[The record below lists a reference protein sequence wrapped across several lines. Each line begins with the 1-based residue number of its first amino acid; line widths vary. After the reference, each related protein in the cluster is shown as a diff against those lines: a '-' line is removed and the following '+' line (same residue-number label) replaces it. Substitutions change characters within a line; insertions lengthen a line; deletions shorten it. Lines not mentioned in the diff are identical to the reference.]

1 MSNSEGT
8 IVVDPRQSTATGEV
22 QRALHALEE
31 QTQVAWS
38 TVSGVDGLALAE
50 AGKTV
55 ERVTDALDPMWTI
68 VGMAIEA
75 IEQVRRREVS
85 EGLTG
90 QNLEA
95 LDTALV
101 HLAYGHEG
109 LGVAR
114 HLLGIGRGELLR
126 MQRGEL
132 KTRAHADKCGW
143 APWDWSRH

>member
-1 MSNSEGT
+1 MSNIGGT
-8 IVVDPRQSTATGEV
+8 IVAVSMQNKATGEI

-31 QTQVAWS
+31 QAQAAWS
-38 TVSGVDGLALAE
+38 SVSGVDGLALAE

-75 IEQVRRREVS
+75 IEQIRRREVS

-90 QNLEA
+90 QSLEA

-114 HLLGIGRGELLR
+114 HLLGIGRGDLLR

-132 KTRAHADKCGW
+132 
-143 APWDWSRH
+143 